1 MRRVFLVVRVKGT
14 DDGWRQAAGSPFP
27 NQKRIAAMTTL
38 AWIVLSGLLM
48 SAIALVGSLTLV
60 LREETLR
67 RLLLPLVALA
77 AGTLLGGALFH
88 MVPASVEELGN
99 HLSIYVWILTGFATF
114 LALEQFLH
122 WHHCHRAV
130 SQHRPL
136 TYLILIA
143 DALHNF
149 IGGLAVAG
157 AFLIDVKVGIGAWIA
172 AAAHEV
178 PQELGDFGILIH
190 GGWKKGSALL
200 YNFLSALTFLF
211 GGLIAYGASL
221 TTDVTFLLPFAAGNF
236 IYIAAADL
244 IPEIKHEES
253 IHLNV
258 VHFLSFV
265 TGMALLLGVR
275 FAFGHE

>member
-1 MRRVFLVVRVKGT
+1 
-14 DDGWRQAAGSPFP
+14 
-27 NQKRIAAMTTL
+27 
-38 AWIVLSGLLM
+38 M
-48 SAIALVGSLTLV
+48 SAIALVGSLTIV
-60 LREETLR
+60 LREVTLR
-67 RLLLPLVALA
+67 KLLLPLVALA

-88 MVPASVEELGN
+88 MIPASVDKLGN
-99 HLSIYVWILTGFATF
+99 HLSIYVWILLGFTIF
-114 LALEQFLH
+114 LGLEQFLH
-122 WHHCHRAV
+122 WHHCHRV
-130 SQHRPL
+130 PSEHRPL

-157 AFLIDVKVGIGAWIA
+157 AFLIDIQVGISAWIA

-190 GGWKKGSALL
+190 GGWKKSSALL
-200 YNFLSALTFLF
+200 YNLLSALTFLI
-211 GGLIAYGASL
+211 GGIVAYSASL

-253 IHLNV
+253 GSLNV
-258 VHFLSFV
+258 IHFLSFL
-265 TGMALLLGVR
+265 TGMALLLAIR
-275 FAFGHE
+275 LAFER